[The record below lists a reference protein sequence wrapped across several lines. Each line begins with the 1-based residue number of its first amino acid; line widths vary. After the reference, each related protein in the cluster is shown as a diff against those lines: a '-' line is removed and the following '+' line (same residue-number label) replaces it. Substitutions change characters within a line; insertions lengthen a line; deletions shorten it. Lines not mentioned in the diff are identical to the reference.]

1 MKLVSSKSIGA
12 ENYQPEIGMCKFF
25 DQQFPESSP
34 HQMYAYYAREWTI
47 QHLSNFYSYVVDK
60 YDVDA
65 VICFDGGTDSLM
77 VGDESG
83 LGDPIE
89 GE

>member
-1 MKLVSSKSIGA
+1 LVDSNSKGA
-12 ENYQPEIGMCKFF
+12 SNYQPEIGMCKFF
-25 DQQFPESSP
+25 DTEFPESVP
-34 HQMYAYYAREWTI
+34 NKIFAYYAREWTI
-47 QHLSNFYSYVVDK
+47 KGLSKFYDYLVTK
-60 YDVDA
+60 YKVDA

-89 GE
+89 DGK